1 MRLPGPQW
9 EATVDLAQITD
20 AGADRRTD
28 DLRWR
33 ITRAASVYAVDRA
46 SFYRGN
52 LARAMRRALAAGLR
66 REQVI
71 ALSVL
76 PREEAEQLIAGS

>member
-1 MRLPGPQW
+1 MDPMRTHELQ
-9 EATVDLAQITD
+9 A
-20 AGADRRTD
+20 
-28 DLRWR
+28 R
-33 ITRAASVYAVDRA
+33 ITRSAGIVAVDDT

-52 LARAMRRALAAGLR
+52 LARAMRRALSAGLR

-76 PREEAEQLIAGS
+76 PREEAEQLISGR

>member
-1 MRLPGPQW
+1 M
-9 EATVDLAQITD
+9 
-20 AGADRRTD
+20 
-28 DLRWR
+28 
-33 ITRAASVYAVDRA
+33 YAVDRA

-52 LARAMRRALAAGLR
+52 LARAMRRAIAAGLR